1 MFKGQRKGEKK
12 IKEKKCV
19 YLAWWLFLSALM
31 HFPRLS
37 IEVLMFPA
45 SFSRSPLVCVLAHR
59 SDPARSHS
67 ASLEP
72 ENILLQTILK
82 DITTRRELR

>member
-1 MFKGQRKGEKK
+1 
-12 IKEKKCV
+12 
-19 YLAWWLFLSALM
+19 
-31 HFPRLS
+31 
-37 IEVLMFPA
+37 MFPA

-72 ENILLQTILK
+72 EYILLQTILK